1 MLNDLELQQAVLGQ
15 LGKDPVLHG
24 TGIEVSVKEGIVTF
38 NGTVRSLSEK
48 WTAERVTQH
57 VPGVTAIVDET
68 VVNLPGDAERSDVQ
82 IARAAVTR
90 LEAVAKVPLDKIN
103 ILVHNGLI
111 TIRGEVQYF
120 YQRVEV
126 ERALQSLMGVRGI
139 YNELAVV
146 PPVTAAVV
154 KEEVEKALQCVDEI
168 DGQRIC
174 VEVTGNQVLLRGDVK
189 TWREHEAA
197 QEAASKIM
205 GVRDVQNK
213 IRVAPWMF

>member
-48 WTAERVTQH
+48 WTAEQLTQH

-213 IRVAPWMF
+213 ILVAPWMF